1 MKVVVKDKEGKT
13 VFESSEGEI
22 VDILLDHYDVYRMR
36 THNGSMVANDIR
48 SITITRMQG
57 APDYKEENNA

>member
-22 VDILLDHYDVYRMR
+22 VDILLDYYDVYRMR